1 MRSQKNRIA
10 VLLRLRRAGDWLSAD
25 DFYDEGDDAQRR
37 LIAQTLRRCRA
48 QGFVEA
54 NTEARPWKYRI
65 TPAGRSELGI
75 LTDSQ
80 LYFRR
85 MAERMRKL
93 TAARWPGTV
102 AA

>member
-10 VLLRLRRAGDWLSAD
+10 VLLRLRRVGGWLSAD
-25 DFYDEGDDAQRR
+25 DLYDGDGLQRR
-37 LIAQTLRRCRA
+37 RIATTLVRLRA
-48 QGFVEA
+48 EGFVEA
-54 NTEARPWKYRI
+54 STEARPWKYRI
-65 TPAGRSELGI
+65 TGAGRVELGI